1 MPDLEQRDNPYNVT
15 QASRIYF
22 LPNLM
27 TAGNLFCGFVAV
39 IKCIQARLMTDAG
52 EYAAAHV
59 GITALELYT
68 QAVWCI
74 LLAVVFDSLDGR
86 LARLGGRTSLF
97 GAEFDSLADVVSF
110 GVAPALMVFFLI
122 LAPREEYQWFRELGW
137 FIAFIY
143 LLCGA
148 VRLARFN
155 VITNPLL
162 HRAEAESNKDFVGL
176 PIPAAAG
183 TVASLVMLLLALAE
197 RERDLRQWSVGLVQR
212 LPVDHA
218 VDEIDRVAVG
228 REGHQDAAV
237 ADGLAALVDE
247 LGLEPD
253 RRSVGDDL
261 HIMVGQPRQ
270 QRAARNVVDRP
281 DLVVYAAFLAD
292 RRADVGRG
300 RAIAA
305 AGEVE
310 EHAVGREV
318 DEVRGFQIFDRGI
331 IAPVE
336 QRHPIIVG
344 AHVHAPLVGAD
355 RAGDGLLRD
364 VGSIGLARRL
374 EVARKLAITIHQ
386 ERPHCSTLEKKWP
399 TAVTKA
405 LTLFVQQVR
414 KTGRLLLSVAAG
426 RAAPPRTLGPRL
438 MRHKPL

>member
-52 EYAAAHV
+52 EYAAAH
-59 GITALELYT
+59 GGLTALELYT

-122 LAPREEYQWFRELGW
+122 LAPRGEYQWFRELGW

-183 TVASLVMLLLALAE
+183 TVASLVLLLIALAE
-197 RERDLRQWSVGLVQR
+197 RERDLRQWSLGLPFLLMLVSFLMVSTIRYPSFKELNWETKAR
-212 LPVDHA
+212 LRNFV
-218 VDEIDRVAVG
+218 
-228 REGHQDAAV
+228 
-237 ADGLAALVDE
+237 LALVGICLVIALQKIAFFFLF
-247 LGLEPD
+247 LGYIAYGLFAHYQ
-253 RRSVGDDL
+253 RSVRHAQMRAL
-261 HIMVGQPRQ
+261 RRKVVKMRQ
-270 QRAARNVVDRP
+270 ENS
-281 DLVVYAAFLAD
+281 
-292 RRADVGRG
+292 
-300 RAIAA
+300 
-305 AGEVE
+305 E
-310 EHAVGREV
+310 
-318 DEVRGFQIFDRGI
+318 
-331 IAPVE
+331 
-336 QRHPIIVG
+336 
-344 AHVHAPLVGAD
+344 
-355 RAGDGLLRD
+355 
-364 VGSIGLARRL
+364 
-374 EVARKLAITIHQ
+374 
-386 ERPHCSTLEKKWP
+386 
-399 TAVTKA
+399 
-405 LTLFVQQVR
+405 
-414 KTGRLLLSVAAG
+414 
-426 RAAPPRTLGPRL
+426 
-438 MRHKPL
+438 